1 MNSTGTQGEALFQKL
16 RALRRRLADNQ
27 DVSAFV
33 VFDDSSLREMANSAP
48 RTREEFLRIRGV
60 GPQKLKWYGQEFLDV
75 IRNHISSV
83 SNQTAHSESKPTPL
97 DGAARDTATEPPVV
111 IAGKEAQTTPGGGT
125 ESGRQSIASMPR
137 PPMPRVVLV
146 MLWAAD
152 LLIWLMLRPRSDER
166 LTRPTMRVPWPYGLK
181 QQLMSRQNNTCVY
194 CGHRR
199 PDRAFEIDHMTPV
212 LRGGSNEFDNLQVI
226 CRWCNMRKGIQTD
239 EEFRARYARLIP
251 SKRLTPPARR
261 ISQSEFSGETQ
272 HTSQSNTVR
281 KFKISRFYTKREK
294 ILTGCFVVYAVTA
307 LAILV
312 PLYYLGFEGLALGLP
327 AMICGFAVGAGI
339 WFRAYMTGAMMEE
352 E

>member
-60 GPQKLKWYGQEFLDV
+60 GSIKLEQYGQQFIDV
-75 IRNHISSV
+75 IRTHVSSV
-83 SNQTAHSESKPTPL
+83 SNQTAHSESKSTPI
-97 DGAARDTATEPPVV
+97 DGAARDTAPAPPIGNTESEAYTSPVV
-111 IAGKEAQTTPGGGT
+111 GAEN
-125 ESGRQSIASMPR
+125 GRQSIASMPR
-137 PPMPRVVLV
+137 PPMPWVISVV
-146 MLWAAD
+146 LWAAD
-152 LLIWLMLRPRSDER
+152 WLIWLMLRPRSNER
-166 LTRPTMRVPWPYGLK
+166 LVRPTMRVPWPYGLK

-261 ISQSEFSGETQ
+261 ISQSEFSEETQ
-272 HTSQSNTVR
+272 RTSQSNTVR
-281 KFKISRFYTKREK
+281 RFNISRFYTKREQ
-294 ILTGCFVVYAVTA
+294 ILTGCIVLGGVTA
-307 LAILV
+307 YIIVL
-312 PLYYLGFEGLALGLP
+312 PLHFAGFVGLSFALPPVIVGLA
-327 AMICGFAVGAGI
+327 AGGSI
-339 WFRAYMTGAMMEE
+339 WLRAYMTGVMMEE